1 MRKVRAG
8 IIGAGL
14 VGPHHL
20 DAVRRLGYVEVV
32 AIAASSLESAER
44 KASRLGIERA
54 YASYEE
60 LLADRTI
67 EVVHVCTPNYL
78 HYAVVMAAIR
88 SDKHVIC
95 DKPLALTAVEALEM
109 QEYARAAGI
118 VNAVAFNYRFCP
130 MVEHARAMVAAGEIG
145 DVRFVQG
152 HYLQDWLLYETDF
165 SWRLEAD
172 KGGASSSVGD
182 IGSHWCDTAQYIAG
196 ARIERVLASL
206 NTMVQVRKKPTGS
219 SGALNADRFEEHAED
234 YVITSDDLGS
244 VLLEFEGG
252 ARGVFTVGQVCPG
265 HKNDLEIELNGS
277 QASLRWKQERP
288 DELWVGR
295 RDRPNL
301 HVACDPALLKDS
313 ARPLSH
319 SPAGHGE
326 GWADAFKNLMSKIYT
341 FIAEGR
347 HPVGDRDKIDFPTFE
362 DGYLAN
368 CVVDAIIRSNVD
380 RSRWT
385 KVEY

>member
-1 MRKVRAG
+1 MRKIRAG
-8 IIGAGL
+8 IIGAGF

-32 AIAASSLESAER
+32 AIAASSLESAEK
-44 KASRLGIERA
+44 KAARLGIERA
-54 YASYEE
+54 YSSYEE

-95 DKPLALTAVEALEM
+95 DKPLALTAVEAREM
-109 QEYARAAGI
+109 RDYARAAGI

-130 MVEHARAMVAAGEIG
+130 MVEQARAMVAGGEIG
-145 DVRFVQG
+145 NVRFVHG

-182 IGSHWCDTAQYIAG
+182 IGSHWCDTAQFIAG
-196 ARIERVLASL
+196 LRIERVLASL
-206 NTMVQVRKKPTGS
+206 NTMVQVRKKPS
-219 SGALNADRFEEHAED
+219 SSREAFTADRFEEQAQN

-244 VLLEFEGG
+244 IMLEFEGG
-252 ARGVFTVGQVCPG
+252 ARGVFLVGQVCPG
-265 HKNDLEIELNGS
+265 HKNDLQIELNGS
-277 QASLRWKQERP
+277 QASLRWSQEQP
-288 DELWVGR
+288 DGLWVGR
-295 RDRPNL
+295 RDRPNM
-301 HVACDPALLKDS
+301 HVACDPALLTDS
-313 ARPLSH
+313 ARRYASLPGGH
-319 SPAGHGE
+319 SE
-326 GWADAFKNLMSKIYT
+326 GWADAFKHLMSSIYS
-341 FIAEGR
+341 FIAEGCD
-347 HPVGDRDKIDFPTFE
+347 PIADRDKIGFPTFD

-368 CVVDAIIRSNVD
+368 CVVDAIIRSNID

-385 KVEY
+385 TVEY